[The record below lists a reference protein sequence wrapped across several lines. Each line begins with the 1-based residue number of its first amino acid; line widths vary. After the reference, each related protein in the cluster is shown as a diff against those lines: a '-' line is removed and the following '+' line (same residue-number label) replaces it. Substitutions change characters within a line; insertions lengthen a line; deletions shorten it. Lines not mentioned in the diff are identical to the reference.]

1 MIANTALP
9 KEIAAGGT
17 EDTDTTSP
25 TMDPSDRPDSNEVR
39 MKAES
44 IGTGLAVALGL
55 VCVPFGLALL
65 ISGPLWLLVT
75 LLLGVLCGW
84 LAHVRGLDWR
94 VFGVCG
100 AVAWPVA
107 LPMAMF
113 ARGNRVVA
121 LVTVCLFVVV
131 LVLGFFAG
139 LIIAGV

>member
-1 MIANTALP
+1 METDDGPNLQ
-9 KEIAAGGT
+9 
-17 EDTDTTSP
+17 ED
-25 TMDPSDRPDSNEVR
+25 R

-44 IGTGLAVALGL
+44 ISSGLAIALGL
-55 VCVPFGLALL
+55 VCVPYGLALL

-113 ARGNRVVA
+113 AKGNRVVA
-121 LVTVCLFVVV
+121 LVTVWLFV
-131 LVLGFFAG
+131 LVLVLAFFFG
-139 LIIAGV
+139 LIVARV

>member
-1 MIANTALP
+1 MET
-9 KEIAAGGT
+9 
-17 EDTDTTSP
+17 
-25 TMDPSDRPDSNEVR
+25 SDRPDSNEIR

-121 LVTVCLFVVV
+121 LVTVCLFVAV